1 VIRFGLIGYGAIG
14 SLRAQALRQTPG
26 AELRVV
32 VDPVPERRDQAAAK
46 LGVRTAAEIQELT
59 RSGDIDAVIVSTPPN
74 LHRQHCEAA
83 LRTGLHVLCE
93 KPLASTVEDCVHIV
107 ETARMQ
113 ERVLGTGFNYR
124 FYAAVAK
131 ARELIGAGRIGEVDS
146 VCSFAGHPGG
156 PEFTHHWVHDASI
169 VGGGAL
175 MDNGIHVAD
184 LTLHFLGDVAE
195 AHGYATERIWGFP
208 GSEDNGYVLMRTA
221 AGKVGTLHASWSE
234 WRGYH
239 FHVDI
244 HGTQGAIRL
253 RYPPMLTIL
262 YDRPKGAAKRARRK
276 IFLFPALQ
284 VMERLRS
291 YRWTLVQSLIAEQSD
306 FIERIAG
313 RPGTGATG
321 VDGLR
326 AVELAYS
333 AYSRSREAPAE
344 AVRPARA

>member
-1 VIRFGLIGYGAIG
+1 MGNF
-14 SLRAQALRQTPG
+14 RAQALRQTPG
-26 AELRVV
+26 AELRMV
-32 VDPVPERRDQAAAK
+32 VDPVPERRDQAARM
-46 LGVRTAAEIQELT
+46 LGVRTSAEIQELT
-59 RSGDIDAVIVSTPPN
+59 GSGDIDAVIISTPPN
-74 LHRQHCEAA
+74 LHREHCEAA
-83 LRTGLHVLCE
+83 LRAGKHVLCE

-107 ETARMQ
+107 ETAGTQ
-113 ERVLGTGFNYR
+113 GRVLGTGFNYR
-124 FYAAVAK
+124 FYPAVAK
-131 ARELIGAGRIGEVDS
+131 ARELIMAGRIGEVDS
-146 VCSFAGHPGG
+146 VCGFAGHPGG

-184 LTLHFLGDVAE
+184 LTLHFLGDVLE

-221 AGKVGTLHASWSE
+221 AGKIGTLHATWSE

-244 HGTQGAIRL
+244 HGTQGLIRL
-253 RYPPMLTIL
+253 SYPPMLTIL
-262 YDRPKGAAKRARRK
+262 CERPKGAAKRGARRVY
-276 IFLFPALQ
+276 LFPRMQ

-306 FIERIAG
+306 FMQRIAG
-313 RPGTGATG
+313 RPGRGATG

-333 AYSRSREAPAE
+333 AYVKSRGIPAE
-344 AVRPARA
+344 AVRSTRG